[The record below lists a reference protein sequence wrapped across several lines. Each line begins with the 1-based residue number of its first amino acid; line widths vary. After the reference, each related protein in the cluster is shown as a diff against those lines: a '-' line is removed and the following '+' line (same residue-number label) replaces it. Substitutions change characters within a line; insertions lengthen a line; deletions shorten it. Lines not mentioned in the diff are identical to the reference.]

1 MSQQSPVI
9 LRMIHIGCPIYIN
22 TFNSNISYVRYK
34 GGDLMGY
41 SCCGTSTQTTRS
53 FLTKEE
59 RISLLKEYKED
70 LDKEAQG
77 VGERIKDLEKN

>member
-1 MSQQSPVI
+1 
-9 LRMIHIGCPIYIN
+9 MIHIGCPIYIN
-22 TFNSNISYVRYK
+22 TFNCNVSYVRYK

-41 SCCGTSTQTTRS
+41 SCCGTSAQTTRS

-70 LDKEAQG
+70 LDKESQG
-77 VGERIKDLEKN
+77 VTEKIKDLEKN

>member
-1 MSQQSPVI
+1 
-9 LRMIHIGCPIYIN
+9 MIHIGCPIYIN
-22 TFNSNISYVRYK
+22 TLTSNVSHVRYK

-41 SCCGTSTQTTRS
+41 SCCGTTAQTTRS

-70 LDKEAQG
+70 LEKESQG